1 MPWQIRPFE
10 PNDASAVQDLFVR
23 VNREL
28 APPQWRD
35 EFEQYIALSLREEIG
50 RIAEYYDGTEGRS
63 FWVAVDGERLIGNYG
78 LEPSGPGAFEL
89 RRMYVEPSL
98 RRQGLARAMLAHA
111 EQTCVKQGGSELA
124 AQHLRNPDGGD
135 RSVSG
140 VRLSACARGDRSVD
154 IQQDGRPWPAAFPFQ
169 QKTDGNFLNS
179 GAGSIDQPILDQTA
193 YLTAPG
199 RVT

>member
-1 MPWQIRPFE
+1 M
-10 PNDASAVQDLFVR
+10 QDLFVR

-50 RIAEYYDGTEGRS
+50 RIAEYYDGREGRS

-78 LEPSGPGAFEL
+78 LEPSGPRAFEL

-111 EQTCVKQGGSELA
+111 EQTCVKQGGSELVLSTSEIQTA
-124 AQHLRNPDGGD
+124 AIALYGRQAISL
-135 RSVSG
+135 
-140 VRLSACARGDRSVD
+140 CARRPPSRYPT
-154 IQQDGRPWPAAFPFQ
+154 RPWVTAC
-169 QKTDGNFLNS
+169 GV
-179 GAGSIDQPILDQTA
+179 SISTND
-193 YLTAPG
+193 
-199 RVT
+199 